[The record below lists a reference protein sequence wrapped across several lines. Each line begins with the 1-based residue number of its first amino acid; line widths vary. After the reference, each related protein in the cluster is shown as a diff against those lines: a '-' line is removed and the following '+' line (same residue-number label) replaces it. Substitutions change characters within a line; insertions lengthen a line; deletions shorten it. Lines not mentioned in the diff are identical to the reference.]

1 MVKLLS
7 IVPVLALALVA
18 APSARADLSQ
28 DEMVKI
34 LGEIDLRQKAVNDF
48 KAHAFIQAK
57 EAGKEDIAYETVFY
71 RRGGERKFLILFLGP
86 KAEAGKGYLRID
98 DNLWMY
104 TPSTGKWERRTERD
118 RIAGTDSRRSDFDE
132 SRLAE
137 EYVPTFVG
145 EGQLGKFK
153 TWKLKLTAKADKD
166 VAWPV
171 IELDVDQASGN
182 VLQRIE
188 FALSGKPMRKSLYAK
203 WVKVADPRGK
213 EVWYA
218 REMYFFD
225 LVETANETRIKIEAV
240 DLTDLPANLFTKAWL
255 ESKSR

>member
-1 MVKLLS
+1 MVKRLS
-7 IVPVLALALVA
+7 ILPIVMLALAA
-18 APSARADLSQ
+18 APSAHADLSQ
-28 DEMVKI
+28 DEMVKV
-34 LGEIDLRQKAVNDF
+34 LSEIDVRQKAVKDF

-104 TPSTGKWERRTERD
+104 SPSTGKWERRTERD

-137 EYVPTFVG
+137 EYTPTFVG
-145 EGQLGKFK
+145 EGALGKYK
-153 TWKLKLTAKADKD
+153 TWKLKLTAKPGVD

-171 IELDVDQASGN
+171 IDLDIDQASGN
-182 VLQRIE
+182 ILQRVE
-188 FALSGKPMRKSLYAK
+188 FALSGKPMRRSLYAG
-203 WVKVADPRGK
+203 WIKVADPGGK
-213 EVWYA
+213 DVWYA
-218 REMYFFD
+218 RQMYFYD
-225 LVETANETRIKIEAV
+225 LVETANETQIKIDAV
-240 DLTDLPANLFTKAWL
+240 DLSDLAPNLFTKAWL